1 MVGSGFDDDSTMAIP
16 FMRVLTGCA
25 MRVKLTRIETAG
37 PEKKKW
43 WTNIANY
50 LISMPNFNLF
60 VPKNSDDILPKFCN
74 ACIKI
79 VGKGIILKEFNK
91 INRER
96 RIHIFNE

>member
-1 MVGSGFDDDSTMAIP
+1 
-16 FMRVLTGCA
+16 VLIVMLA
-25 MRVKLTRIETAG
+25 
-37 PEKKKW
+37 
-43 WTNIANY
+43 Y
-50 LISMPNFNLF
+50 LI
-60 VPKNSDDILPKFCN
+60 IPKFCN